1 MTNAVR
7 AVSDGFSVS
16 CFPGDDKVFCE
27 RVDEILEAVRLR
39 DPTKIRDLLRERLR
53 VVYPRCEV
61 RIRDP
66 LAGFSDVALYV
77 FRDGTAA
84 SALGSDEWIADAS
97 TARLVT
103 DDDGVYVDA
112 NDAAAALFGVKRE
125 YIVGRRAG
133 TFTRADAAVQD
144 AAKLWRSLAE
154 MGRLHSLAVVSRADD
169 AEERVEFITIK
180 DGESKGRH
188 VTYMKVVDNA

>member
-27 RVDEILEAVRLR
+27 RVNEILDASRST
-39 DPTKIRDLLRERLR
+39 DPTKIRDLLLERLR
-53 VVYPRCEV
+53 VVYPQCEV

-66 LAGFSDVALYV
+66 LAGFSDVAIYV
-77 FRDGTAA
+77 FRDGSAV

-112 NDAAAALFGVKRE
+112 NDAAAALFGVKSE
-125 YIVGRRAG
+125 DIVGQQAG
-133 TFTRADAAVQD
+133 TFTRPDAAVQD
-144 AAKLWRSLAE
+144 AAKLWQSLAE
-154 MGRLHSLAVVSRADD
+154 TGRLHSLAVVNRAGGTE
-169 AEERVEFITIK
+169 ARVEFITIK
-180 DGESKGRH
+180 DGDGDRSPRH
-188 VTYMKVVDNA
+188 LHANA